1 MRSRLD
7 AEDGRPT
14 LQGFCTYEGSS
25 VPHLGCDREDPK
37 EPLHRYFT
45 SSVTS
50 TACSPALPP
59 YLLTA
64 LTRSNPLCS
73 RSGQETQ
80 I

>member
-25 VPHLGCDREDPK
+25 VPRRGCDREDPK
-37 EPLHRYFT
+37 EPLHRCFT

-50 TACSPALPP
+50 TACSPAPP